1 MNDSGKVVLATVLSA
16 AMHILFFATLALMPG
31 ASAVPATEPSAA
43 ERPLEVTLESSP
55 ALPQPPE
62 PPEPLEAMIAGA
74 PLPHSGAMQTQI
86 DPENLKK
93 AEHPPEHP
101 TAIAAHD
108 SQAASGKSAA
118 PAPSPTPFATPM
130 PEAAPALTLAPAS
143 ASKPEGEVGIDALG
157 NYGKAVGNAI
167 GIRSEYYRQTQKHT
181 LAVGEVRLKF
191 TLDAQGRV
199 SEIVILSNT
208 AGAANAVCA
217 EQAVREAHIPA
228 IPPERLAQVPGGRIQ
243 IVYTFTIYHP

>member
-1 MNDSGKVVLATVLSA
+1 MNESGKVVLATALSV
-16 AMHILFFATLALMPG
+16 AMHICFFATLALMPG
-31 ASAVPATEPSAA
+31 ASAVPATEPPADA
-43 ERPLEVTLESSP
+43 DRTLEVTLES
-55 ALPQPPE
+55 APQQGRTDS
-62 PPEPLEAMIAGA
+62 LDAVIAGA
-74 PLPHSGAMQTQI
+74 PMPHSGAIQTQI

-108 SQAASGKSAA
+108 SQASPCQAA
-118 PAPSPTPFATPM
+118 TPAASPTPFATPQ
-130 PEAAPALTLAPAS
+130 PDEPPALTLAS
-143 ASKPEGEVGIDALG
+143 ASTAKPDGEIGIDALG

-167 GIRSEYYRQTQKHT
+167 GVRSEFYRQTQKSA

-208 AGAANAVCA
+208 AGAANAACA
-217 EQAVREAHIPA
+217 ERAVREAKIPP
-228 IPPERLAQVPGGRIQ
+228 IPPERLAQVPGGHIQ

>member
-1 MNDSGKVVLATVLSA
+1 MNESGKVVLATALSV
-16 AMHILFFATLALMPG
+16 AMHICFFATLALMPG
-31 ASAVPATEPSAA
+31 ASAVPATEPTAA
-43 ERPLEVTLESSP
+43 ERPLEVTLES
-55 ALPQPPE
+55 APQTAAADS
-62 PPEPLEAMIAGA
+62 LDAVIAGA

-108 SQAASGKSAA
+108 SQASPGQAATPSA
-118 PAPSPTPFATPM
+118 SPTPFATPQ
-130 PEAAPALTLAPAS
+130 PDEPPALTLAAAS
-143 ASKPEGEVGIDALG
+143 QAKPESEVGIDALG

-167 GIRSEYYRQTQKHT
+167 GIRSEFYRQTQKNA

-199 SEIVILSNT
+199 SEIAILSNT
-208 AGAANAVCA
+208 AAAANAVCA
-217 EQAVREAHIPA
+217 ERAVREAKIPP